1 MNQGNHPCP
10 SPWRVVDLSQQ
21 IAPGMPVF
29 PGAEPPRFEQGA
41 TIASHGFAELRVT
54 MDTHTGTHMD
64 APCHVLEGAP
74 SLDQLPPER
83 FMGRA
88 CVLDVRGLERVTR
101 GHLEARAALLESC
114 GFLLLRTGMEQHWGA
129 PEYFGAFPCLDLEA
143 ATWLAGLG
151 LSGLALDAISVDA
164 ISVDAISVDA
174 ISEDAISV
182 DPLDAAGLDAMS
194 LDVHRILLG
203 AGMVIVENCRNL
215 AQLPEQGFV
224 FCAMPLPIQGADGS
238 PVRAVAFVPEP
249 AA

>member
-1 MNQGNHPCP
+1 MSIGYLPYP
-10 SPWRVVDLSQQ
+10 GPWRVVDLSQT

-29 PGAEPPRFEQGA
+29 PGTEPPRFEQGA
-41 TIASHGFAELRVT
+41 AIASHGFAELRVS
-54 MDTHTGTHMD
+54 MFTHTGTHMD

-83 FMGRA
+83 FVGPA
-88 CVLDVRGLERVTR
+88 CMLDVRGLERVTR
-101 GHLEARAALLESC
+101 RHLEARAQLLESC

-151 LSGLALDAISVDA
+151 LSGVALDAISVN
-164 ISVDAISVDA
+164 
-174 ISEDAISV
+174 AISV
-182 DPLDAAGLDAMS
+182 DPLDAAG

-215 AQLPEQGFV
+215 ARLPEQGFV

-249 AA
+249 SS

>member
-1 MNQGNHPCP
+1 MKQGNHPCLG
-10 SPWRVVDLSQQ
+10 PWRVVDLSQT

-41 TIASHGFAELRVT
+41 AIASHGFAELRVS
-54 MDTHTGTHMD
+54 MFTHTGTHMD

-88 CVLDVRGLERVTR
+88 CMLDVRGLERVTR
-101 GHLEARAALLESC
+101 GHLEAHATLLESC
-114 GFLLLRTGMEQHWGA
+114 DFLLLRTGMEQHWGA
-129 PEYFGAFPCLDLEA
+129 PEYFGAFPCLDPEA
-143 ATWLAGLG
+143 AVWLAGLG
-151 LSGLALDAISVDA
+151 LSGVAL
-164 ISVDAISVDA
+164 
-174 ISEDAISV
+174 DAISV
-182 DPLDAAGLDAMS
+182 DPLDAAGLD
-194 LDVHRILLG
+194 VHRMLLG

-215 AQLPEQGFV
+215 ARLPEQGFV

-249 AA
+249 SP